1 LYLRSLICSLRHGM
15 MHMVVVFY
23 GVSTAFAELVRVGL
37 GWVGLDAAIWMAPLT
52 REGTMG
58 QNVYYEVILS
68 EDGKPVHGP
77 VRSGLV

>member
-1 LYLRSLICSLRHGM
+1 MAFRRRLRSPS
-15 MHMVVVFY
+15 
-23 GVSTAFAELVRVGL
+23 GL

-68 EDGKPVHGP
+68 RAGKPVHGP
-77 VRSGLV
+77 VWFGRV